1 MREKMG
7 KILEEIKG
15 IKEKVGKK
23 NLIII
28 LIVVIAVIAAIM
40 LLIHV
45 SGIVRYEVLYTGLS
59 QDEQVEILGKL
70 QELGIASESD
80 DDGSISVPEGQ
91 SDTARAQLALQG
103 YPKSGLSYDIF
114 TSNVSMTSTDYEK
127 ETYKIYELQDRLAA
141 TIKYFSG
148 VRDATVTIA
157 TGEKSSYV
165 LSSDES
171 NSNTTASVTVIMTDG
186 GSPSTEQVTGIQKL
200 VSSSVPQMDSSD
212 VTVIDGN
219 GNEVSGSE
227 DSEFGDATSL
237 SSLKLQLEESA
248 ELSIKAKVKDLLES
262 VYGAEK
268 VRVAVNC
275 TVDID
280 KKVSELLTYYPSE
293 DGDNSGVTSKMTLDW
308 EGMGNVESAGGVVGT
323 ESNSEVP
330 TYPYL
335 TEGDDGNYYADQRT
349 YDYLVSQLTEQI
361 QKDAG
366 ELTDTNVAVVID
378 SGSLSANDIRQITD
392 LVGVTAGIPSESRS
406 EKVSIMDAN
415 FSSSEESSSA
425 TQTIMDKLNLSP
437 ATLVVGGSALLI
449 LIVILIALA
458 VILKKITKKRELQ
471 EAIFRPEYEEGEMD
485 WKTEESIDLS
495 NMESTKE
502 QVLRDQIREFASQ
515 NPEITAS
522 LIKNWLRGDGEEE

>member
-1 MREKMG
+1 
-7 KILEEIKG
+7 
-15 IKEKVGKK
+15 
-23 NLIII
+23 
-28 LIVVIAVIAAIM
+28 
-40 LLIHV
+40 
-45 SGIVRYEVLYTGLS
+45 
-59 QDEQVEILGKL
+59 
-70 QELGIASESD
+70 
-80 DDGSISVPEGQ
+80 
-91 SDTARAQLALQG
+91 
-103 YPKSGLSYDIF
+103 
-114 TSNVSMTSTDYEK
+114 
-127 ETYKIYELQDRLAA
+127 
-141 TIKYFSG
+141 
-148 VRDATVTIA
+148 
-157 TGEKSSYV
+157 
-165 LSSDES
+165 
-171 NSNTTASVTVIMTDG
+171 MTDG

-458 VILKKITKKRELQ
+458 VILRKITKKRELQ